1 MLISTGTFLF
11 RYDKAFFSTG
21 IYRHLPAP
29 TGKVNTSGPK
39 SHNMQEGFGVMV
51 KCGQF
56 TIHFTIKKL
65 DFFLQFWHIHIKKC
79 GTKLMLSKAVLIL
92 RLCWHKGYIFGRM

>member
-1 MLISTGTFLF
+1 
-11 RYDKAFFSTG
+11 
-21 IYRHLPAP
+21 AP